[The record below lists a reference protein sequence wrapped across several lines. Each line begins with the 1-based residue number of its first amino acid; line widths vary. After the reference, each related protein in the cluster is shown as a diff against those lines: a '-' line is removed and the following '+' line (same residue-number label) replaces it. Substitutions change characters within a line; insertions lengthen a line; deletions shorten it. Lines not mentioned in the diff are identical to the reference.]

1 MTPTPGFKGFGSTV
15 KWNGVLIGYARDIPM
30 PNMTRD
36 KVNLTNQESPD
47 EAEEFVMGQFHA
59 GEISFDIIFVPT
71 NAGQINAIADFMS
84 GTIRE
89 MITTGPVSAAYT
101 FTCQAGVSGFSGQQP
116 YQGEVISTFT
126 LALSGKPVLG
136 VTYAPNMSALSLAT
150 ATLLPTFAA
159 ATYAYTATTTGTS
172 VTVTPTCATADS
184 IEVWAAGVLISTLSS
199 GGTSAAIS
207 AGAVGANTAIVV
219 RVKKSGYA
227 SRDTNITLVKT
238 A

>member
-1 MTPTPGFKGFGSTV
+1 MTPTPGFQGFGSTV
-15 KWNGVLIGYARDIPM
+15 KWNGTLIGYARDLPM
-30 PNMTRD
+30 PHMTRD
-36 KVNLTNQESPD
+36 KVDLTNQDSPN
-47 EAEEFVMGQFHA
+47 EAEEFVMGLFHG

-71 NAGQINAIADFMS
+71 NAGQAGAIADFQA

-89 MITTGPVSAAYT
+89 MIITGPSSAAFT
-101 FTCQAGVSGFSGQQP
+101 WTCQAGITAFNGQQP
-116 YQGEVISTFT
+116 YKGEIVSNYS
-126 LALSGKPVLG
+126 LALSGMPVLG
-136 VTYAPNMSALSLAT
+136 VTYAPNMSALSLTT

-207 AGAVGANTAIVV
+207 AGTAGTNTAIVV
-219 RVKKSGYA
+219 RVKKATYA

>member
-15 KWNGVLIGYARDIPM
+15 KWNGTLIGYARDIPM
-30 PNMTRD
+30 PNMSRD
-36 KVNLTNQESPD
+36 KVDMYNQDSPD
-47 EAEEFVMGQFHA
+47 EAEEFVMGQLHA
-59 GEISFDIIFVPT
+59 GEISLDVIFVPT
-71 NAGQINAIADFMS
+71 NAGQSGAITDFLA

-89 MITTGPVSAAYT
+89 IIITGPSSAAYT
-101 FTCQAGVSGFSGQQP
+101 WTCQAGLSAINGQQP
-116 YQGEVISTFT
+116 YKGEVIMSLT

-136 VTYAPNMSALSLAT
+136 VTYAPNMSALSLTT

-219 RVKKSGYA
+219 RVKKAGYA